1 MNPGGDKH
9 HKTTSNISYVKSI
22 GFDDQFYVKAGTIE
36 SRTRFC
42 LVSTVESKS
51 NELHKYLQERQKMIN
66 KFNSLLTKRL
76 QADENLSLDSF
87 KLLRQLGEGGY
98 GTVFLAYHADI
109 NEYVAL
115 KAIKK
120 STLVETNEQNTIVSE
135 RQYAFALNHPNIAQ
149 LITSF
154 KDNEYVYLA
163 FEFLHGGDL
172 YSLMAYQKLTE
183 LQAKF
188 YSAQIV
194 LTLDYLHKCKVVF
207 RDLKPE
213 NIVLTQRGY
222 IKLIDLGLAKII
234 RGYSKTFCGTPHY
247 IAPEIIM
254 HQPYTVSPDYW
265 TLGIVIHELVTGDA
279 PFDRTYRIGSNTNDS
294 ESIEYEYDSRSTST
308 IENHTSTMSH
318 RSSKHYNM
326 YLRIINGCSSINL
339 KHSSINCLSIIRGLL
354 QYNVER
360 RLGCGQRGTLDII
373 EHVWFDEI
381 NFWTLYQQKYI
392 APFIPIRKYIITD
405 RYEDETILRFTAKNL
420 HENEFKE
427 F

>member
-1 MNPGGDKH
+1 
-9 HKTTSNISYVKSI
+9 
-22 GFDDQFYVKAGTIE
+22 
-36 SRTRFC
+36 
-42 LVSTVESKS
+42 
-51 NELHKYLQERQKMIN
+51 
-66 KFNSLLTKRL
+66 L

-194 LTLDYLHKCKVVF
+194 LTLDYLHK
-207 RDLKPE
+207 
-213 NIVLTQRGY
+213 
-222 IKLIDLGLAKII
+222 
-234 RGYSKTFCGTPHY
+234 
-247 IAPEIIM
+247 
-254 HQPYTVSPDYW
+254 
-265 TLGIVIHELVTGDA
+265 
-279 PFDRTYRIGSNTNDS
+279 
-294 ESIEYEYDSRSTST
+294 
-308 IENHTSTMSH
+308 
-318 RSSKHYNM
+318 
-326 YLRIINGCSSINL
+326 
-339 KHSSINCLSIIRGLL
+339 
-354 QYNVER
+354 
-360 RLGCGQRGTLDII
+360 
-373 EHVWFDEI
+373 
-381 NFWTLYQQKYI
+381 
-392 APFIPIRKYIITD
+392 
-405 RYEDETILRFTAKNL
+405 
-420 HENEFKE
+420 
-427 F
+427 